1 MSYDECS
8 EWTVINIC
16 ASESQYYVNH
26 PHKTFN
32 MLANK
37 KIVKAGGAAASE
49 FESQVAQ
56 ELYNLEINSDLK
68 SELHDLNIS
77 AAKEVEVENGRK
89 AVVIYVPFRQLKDF
103 HKVQTRL
110 VRELEKKFN
119 GKHVVIIAQ
128 RTILPKSV
136 TRSTKH
142 NGPRPRSRTLTTVHE
157 SILEDIVYPTEIVG
171 KRIRYKTDGT
181 KVLKVYLDPKDQVNV
196 ETKLETFSCVYK
208 TLTKK
213 DVVFEFPVEIP

>member
-1 MSYDECS
+1 
-8 EWTVINIC
+8 
-16 ASESQYYVNH
+16 
-26 PHKTFN
+26 

-37 KIVKAGGAAASE
+37 KIVKSGGAAITE
-49 FESQVAQ
+49 FETQVAQ
-56 ELYNLEINSDLK
+56 ELYNLEISATELK
-68 SELHDLNIS
+68 ADLHDLNIS

-103 HKVQTRL
+103 HKIQTRL
-110 VRELEKKFN
+110 VRELEKKFA

-128 RTILPKSV
+128 RTILPK
-136 TRSTKH
+136 TIARSIKH
-142 NGPRPRSRTLTTVHE
+142 NGPRARSRTLTSVHE

-171 KRIRYKTDGT
+171 KRIRYKTDGS

-196 ETKLETFSCVYK
+196 ETKLETFSTVYK